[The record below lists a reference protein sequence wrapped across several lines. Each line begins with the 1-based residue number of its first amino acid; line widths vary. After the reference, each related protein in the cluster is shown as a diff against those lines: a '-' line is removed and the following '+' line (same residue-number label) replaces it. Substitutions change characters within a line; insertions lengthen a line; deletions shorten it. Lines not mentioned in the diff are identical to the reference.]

1 MTEITA
7 DIELDTKGLKCPE
20 PVMMLHRQIRKMAV
34 GEVVKVIAT
43 DPATARDIPSFCEF
57 LPHELLRSD
66 VVDEEYF
73 YWLKKGQR

>member
-1 MTEITA
+1 MTDLVA

-20 PVMMLHRQIRKMAV
+20 PVMMLHRKIRKMAV
-34 GEVVKVIAT
+34 GEIVKVIAT

-57 LPHELLRSD
+57 LPNELLRSD
-66 VVDEEYF
+66 VVGDDYI